1 MQRSTAEA
9 ANAPAAHWDADAR
22 AIQTL
27 DDLAAFLR
35 RLRAASGNTSFRR
48 IHLGIRAF
56 RRVRSIPDGV
66 PSLATI
72 HGHFQNGRVRMNAD
86 TVLDIARALGL
97 DTAGL
102 RSLAQACHRVLERAN
117 RSLIVATRATVPDP
131 TATFTGRRADRDRIA
146 AHVESARRAG
156 EVAVVVIEG
165 MAGIGKSELAFRAA
179 RDLTDAGLV
188 RDVRLFADLRGFD
201 PLEPPAAPDA
211 VVRGFLAHLGTPGR
225 RIDAL
230 SPTARVSL
238 LHRELASRQALLVL
252 DNAADA
258 AQLEHLLPRG
268 TDCAVLVTSR
278 RRLTGMDAALRIP
291 LGTFTVD
298 EALEMLRRHDPSG
311 RLDAA
316 PGDATALVELCRRLP
331 LELAAAG
338 RQLES
343 KPDWQIGDH
352 VERLRRIPAHEHSG
366 PALALSYNGLPDPHR
381 RLFRLLALHPG
392 RRFTADAAAAMADG
406 AVAEAATML
415 TRLYDESLL
424 LRRAEDAYEFH
435 DSARAFAMDRGHR
448 EDPASAQHAAV
459 AKLLR
464 HYRHRL
470 ESSGD
475 ANTDWIGADRA
486 TLLACMHVTDHD
498 ADAAALATPLN
509 RALRLLG
516 HYDAARICNRQ
527 LLRIA
532 HRTGELSREADAR
545 SGLAEI
551 DRLTGRF
558 RAAAEGFDQVMR
570 LRRQLGDR
578 TGEAD
583 ALRGLAQTASNDD
596 YPLAG
601 DRYNAA
607 LAIHRQLGNPVGEA
621 EALWGL
627 AEIAMSVGDLDTAA
641 AHAAQV
647 ASICASIGNRVGE
660 AYGLRALGDI
670 AAQRGELDAA
680 VSRYRQSLRLCRQ
693 VGNRRGAA
701 YALRGLADTALRGGD
716 IDHAERLYLRALT
729 SCRRIGDIS
738 GEADARLGL
747 AETALARGALAAA
760 AAEFTP
766 ALAIYRETA
775 DRVGEAHCL
784 SGLGHVAWRAQRRAP
799 ARRHWL
805 QALRLAERNSLPL
818 ASDLREALACAG
830 TADAA
835 SRSGTRRLNS

>member
-1 MQRSTAEA
+1 M
-9 ANAPAAHWDADAR
+9 
-22 AIQTL
+22 
-27 DDLAAFLR
+27 
-35 RLRAASGNTSFRR
+35 SFRR
-48 IHLGIRAF
+48 IQTNIRTF
-56 RRVRSIPDGV
+56 RRERSIPDGA

-72 HGHFQNGRVRMNAD
+72 HGHFQNGRVRMNSN

-117 RSLIVATRATVPDP
+117 RSLIVTTRAAIPEP

-146 AHVESARRAG
+146 AHVQAARRVGA
-156 EVAVVVIEG
+156 AVVVIEG

-188 RDVRLFADLRGFD
+188 GAVHLFADLRGFD

-230 SPTARVSL
+230 SPAARVTL
-238 LHRELASRQALLVL
+238 LHRELAARQTLLVL

-258 AQLEHLLPRG
+258 TQLEPLLPRG
-268 TDCAVLVTSR
+268 SDCVALVTSR
-278 RRLTGMDAALRIP
+278 RRLIDLDATARIP
-291 LGTFTVD
+291 LGTVTVT
-298 EALEMLRRHDPSG
+298 EALDLLRRHDQSG

-366 PALALSYNGLPDPHR
+366 PALALSYDNLPEPAQ

-392 RRFTADAAAAMADG
+392 RRFTADAAAVLTDDT
-406 AVAEAATML
+406 AVEAATML
-415 TRLYDESLL
+415 TRLYNESLL
-424 LRRAEDAYEFH
+424 LRRADDIYEFH
-435 DSARAFAMDRGHR
+435 DSVRAFAMDRGDR
-448 EDPASAQHAAV
+448 EDPASAQHTAV
-459 AKLLR
+459 ANLLR

-470 ESSGD
+470 ETSGD
-475 ANTDWIGADRA
+475 ADTDWINAERA
-486 TLLACMHVTDHD
+486 TLLACMHVTAHD
-498 ADAAALATPLN
+498 ADAAALAAPLN

-516 HYDAARICNRQ
+516 HYDAARLCNRQ

-532 HRTGELSREADAR
+532 HRADERSWEASAR
-545 SGLAEI
+545 MGIAEI

-558 RAAAEGFDQVMR
+558 RAATDGFDHVLR

-578 TGEAD
+578 VGEAD
-583 ALRGLAQTASNDD
+583 ALRGLAQAASNDD
-596 YPLAG
+596 YPVARE
-601 DRYNAA
+601 RYRAA
-607 LAIHRQLGNPVGEA
+607 LAIHQRFGNPVGEA

-641 AHAAQV
+641 AHAEKV

-660 AYGLRALGDI
+660 AYGLRALGDV
-670 AAQRGELDAA
+670 AAQRGEIDVATR
-680 VSRYRQSLRLCRQ
+680 RYRQSLHLCRQ
-693 VGNRRGAA
+693 VGNPRGSAC
-701 YALRGLADTALRGGD
+701 ALRGLANAALRGGD
-716 IDHAERLYLRALT
+716 IVRSERLYRQALE

-738 GEADARLGL
+738 GEADARRGL
-747 AETALARGALAAA
+747 AETALARGAFSAA
-760 AAEFTP
+760 AAEFAP

-784 SGLGHVAWRAQRRAP
+784 ASLGHIAWRAQRRAP
-799 ARRHWL
+799 ARRQWL
-805 QALRLAERNSLPL
+805 QALQLAERGGLPL
-818 ASDLREALACAG
+818 ASDLRDALASAG
-830 TADAA
+830 FAD
-835 SRSGTRRLNS
+835 SV